1 VSRQPLGQH
10 FLIKSS
16 ILVRIARAACPDREP
31 PEREP
36 LVIEIGP
43 GRGALTE
50 RLLARAERVVAIE
63 IDAGLVELLRAKFQ
77 DEPRLTVVEADALE
91 TDLSQWGAAPIA
103 GNLPYYAATP
113 IIEKVLSREKVLS
126 ADKVLSPGTAVSRA
140 VFLVQKE
147 VAARLAAGP
156 GSRDYGYL
164 SVQTQMYAGV
174 ERLFDVPPSAFRP
187 PPKVDSTV
195 VRLLPRNRAAEL
207 GLSDPARFL
216 RFAGHCFRQKR
227 KTLRNNLAGV
237 YGKDAMDGWPEAR
250 KRAEELSI
258 EELAGLYRRLAPSD

>member
-1 VSRQPLGQH
+1 VSRQRLGQH
-10 FLIKSS
+10 FLIKGSA
-16 ILVRIARAACPDREP
+16 LERIVRAACPDREP

-63 IDAGLVELLRAKFQ
+63 IDAALVEVLRAKFQ
-77 DEPRLTVVEADALE
+77 SEPRLTVVEADALE
-91 TDLSQWGAAPIA
+91 IDLSQWGAAAIA

-113 IIEKVLSREKVLS
+113 IIERVLSLDL
-126 ADKVLSPGTAVSRA
+126 AMPRA

-147 VAARLAAGP
+147 VAARLAAKP

-164 SVQTQMYAGV
+164 SVQTQLHADV
-174 ERLFDVPPSAFRP
+174 ERIFDVPPSAFRP
-187 PPKVDSTV
+187 PPAVDSTV
-195 VRLLPRNRAAEL
+195 VQLLPRNHAAEL
-207 GLSDPARFL
+207 EIADPARFL

-227 KTLRNNLAGV
+227 KTLRNNLAGA
-237 YGKDAMDGWPEAR
+237 YGKEAMDGWPEAG
-250 KRAEELSI
+250 KRAEELTL
-258 EELAGLYRRLAPSD
+258 EQFAELYRRLVPS

>member
-1 VSRQPLGQH
+1 VSRQRLGQH
-10 FLIKSS
+10 FLIKGSA
-16 ILVRIARAACPDREP
+16 LERIARAACPDREP
-31 PEREP
+31 PEGEP

-50 RLLARAERVVAIE
+50 RLLARAERVIAIE
-63 IDAGLVELLRAKFQ
+63 IDAALVEVLRTKFQ
-77 DEPRLTVVEADALE
+77 GEPRLTVIEGDALE
-91 TDLSQWGAAPIA
+91 IDLSQWGPAAIA

-113 IIEKVLSREKVLS
+113 IIERVLSLR
-126 ADKVLSPGTAVSRA
+126 AAVPRA

-164 SVQTQMYAGV
+164 SVQTQIYTDV

-187 PPKVDSTV
+187 PPAVDSTV
-195 VRLLPRNRAAEL
+195 VRLLPRNRATEL
-207 GLSDPARFL
+207 GIVDPARFL

-227 KTLRNNLAGV
+227 KTLRNNLAGA
-237 YGKDAMDGWPEAR
+237 YGKETMDGWPEAG
-250 KRAEELSI
+250 KRAEELTL
-258 EELAGLYRRLAPSD
+258 EQFAELYRRLVPS